1 MREYGDLYFYGEC
14 ILKGL
19 QAASAIHLHQRE
31 TKKNHAG
38 SRKVMKS
45 HWQLW
50 FLVTFK
56 GIWNS
61 TVFVFEEAGDLE
73 NFRTILNFSIHHI
86 YTRTSMKG
94 TLLDTLMKFL

>member
-19 QAASAIHLHQRE
+19 QAASAVHLHQRE

-45 HWQLW
+45 YWQLW
-50 FLVTFK
+50 VLVTFK
-56 GIWNS
+56 QMWNL
-61 TVFVFEEAGDLE
+61 TVLFFEEAGKLE
-73 NFRTILNFSIHHI
+73 NFRTIFNLA
-86 YTRTSMKG
+86 
-94 TLLDTLMKFL
+94 